1 LKHLEVYLKHL
12 LLQEEKEGF
21 LVLDTLAGDLGGL
34 ALYLLAH
41 LLGGG
46 GTDLNFLL
54 HGGLHRYLLADLL
67 GLLLALGVT
76 VAAGFSLSLTLP
88 VVGTELRDEVDR
100 LADLD
105 LLALSLLIGQ
115 ILSYHLGLG
124 GAGLVALQPAHRGRD
139 GLQLLLARR
148 PVRTESVE
156 TISGDQTD

>member
-1 LKHLEVYLKHL
+1 
-12 LLQEEKEGF
+12 
-21 LVLDTLAGDLGGL
+21 VLDTFAGDLGGL

-54 HGGLHRYLLADLL
+54 HGGLHRYLFADLL

-76 VAAGFSLSLTLP
+76 VAAAGLSLSLTLP

-100 LADLD
+100 LADFD
-105 LLALSLLIGQ
+105 LLTLSLLIGQ

-124 GAGLVALQPAHRGRD
+124 GAGLVALQPAHRRHD
-139 GLQLLLARR
+139 GLQLLCARR
-148 PVRTESVE
+148 PVRTEPVE
-156 TISGDQTD
+156 TISGDQTDQTKESKQLHDGSPVA